1 MSLRNYILRRSVQ
14 AIPLIFGVIIL
25 NFTLIHLAPGDIALI
40 MAGEDAA
47 PEYVEALRTK
57 FGLDKPIPEQLMI
70 YISNILKGDFGYSFA
85 NRQPVVEVILE
96 RVPATVLL
104 ISCSMLFSISIGI
117 LLGVNASKSPYSRA
131 DNATTVGS
139 LLGFS
144 IPNFWLGIML
154 MLVFSLTLG
163 IFPVQ
168 GMYTVGVEMSGIE
181 RLIDI
186 ARHLV
191 LPALVLG
198 TAKTARY
205 ARMTRATMLD
215 VLDQDYIITARA
227 KGCNGRLV
235 LFDHALKNALLPV
248 VTMIGLNFGS
258 IITGAT
264 LTETVFAWPGIGRL
278 MKDSIFRRDYPVLMG
293 LFIMVS
299 ISIIIATILTDILYA
314 YLDPR
319 IRYG

>member
-47 PEYVEALRTK
+47 PEYIEALRTK
-57 FGLDKPIPEQLMI
+57 FGLDKPIHEQLMI

-85 NRQPVVEVILE
+85 NRQPVVKVILE

-104 ISCSMLFSISIGI
+104 ISCSMLFSIVIGI

-227 KGCNGRLV
+227 KGCNGKLV

>member
-1 MSLRNYILRRSVQ
+1 MNLRNYILRRSIQ

-47 PEYVEALRTK
+47 PEYVEALRTR
-57 FGLDKPIPEQLMI
+57 FGLDKPILEQLMI

-85 NRQPVVEVILE
+85 NRQPVVKVILE

>member
-25 NFTLIHLAPGDIALI
+25 NFTLIHLAPGDIGMI

-57 FGLDKPIPEQLMI
+57 FGLDKPIHEQLMI

-85 NRQPVVEVILE
+85 NRAPVVEVILE

-139 LLGFS
+139 LLGYS

-154 MLVFSLTLG
+154 MLVFSVTLG

-198 TAKTARY
+198 TARTARY

-248 VTMIGLNFGS
+248 VTMIGLNLGG

>member
-1 MSLRNYILRRSVQ
+1 MNLRNYILRRSVQ

-47 PEYVEALRTK
+47 PEYVEALRTR
-57 FGLDKPIPEQLMI
+57 FGLDKPILEQLMI

-85 NRQPVVEVILE
+85 NRQPVVKVILE

-104 ISCSMLFSISIGI
+104 ISTSMLFSTSIGI

-186 ARHLV
+186 AWHLV

-205 ARMTRATMLD
+205 ARMTRASMLN

-227 KGCNGRLV
+227 KGCNGKLV

>member
-47 PEYVEALRTK
+47 PEYIEALRTK
-57 FGLDKPIPEQLMI
+57 FGLDKPIHEQLMI

-85 NRQPVVEVILE
+85 NRQPVVKVILE

-181 RLIDI
+181 RWIDI

>member
-1 MSLRNYILRRSVQ
+1 MNLRNYILRRSVQ

-85 NRQPVVEVILE
+85 NRQPVVKVILE

-104 ISCSMLFSISIGI
+104 ISCSMLFSIFIGI

-186 ARHLV
+186 AWHLV

-198 TAKTARY
+198 TARTARY
-205 ARMTRATMLD
+205 ARMTRASMLD
-215 VLDQDYIITARA
+215 VMDQDYIITARA

>member
-1 MSLRNYILRRSVQ
+1 MNLRNYILRRSVQ

-57 FGLDKPIPEQLMI
+57 FGLDKPILEQLMI

-85 NRQPVVEVILE
+85 NRQPVVKVILE

>member
-1 MSLRNYILRRSVQ
+1 MGLRNYILKRSVQ

-57 FGLDKPIPEQLMI
+57 FGLNKPIHEQLMI

-104 ISCSMLFSISIGI
+104 ISCSMLFSIPIGI

-205 ARMTRATMLD
+205 ARMTRASMLD

-227 KGCNGRLV
+227 KGCNGKLV

>member
-25 NFTLIHLAPGDIALI
+25 NFTLIHLAPGDIGLI

-57 FGLDKPIPEQLMI
+57 FGLDKPILEQLMI

-85 NRQPVVEVILE
+85 NRQPVVKVILE

-104 ISCSMLFSISIGI
+104 ISCSMLFSIVIGI

-181 RLIDI
+181 RWIDI

>member
-47 PEYVEALRTK
+47 PEYIEALRTK
-57 FGLDKPIPEQLMI
+57 FGLDKPIHEQLMI

-85 NRQPVVEVILE
+85 NRSPVVEVILE

-104 ISCSMLFSISIGI
+104 ISCSLLFSISIGI

-139 LLGFS
+139 LLGYS

-181 RLIDI
+181 RWIDI
-186 ARHLV
+186 AWHLV

-198 TAKTARY
+198 TARTARY
-205 ARMTRATMLD
+205 ARMTRASMLD

-248 VTMIGLNFGS
+248 VTMIGLNLGG

>member
-1 MSLRNYILRRSVQ
+1 MTLRNYIIKRSVQ

-57 FGLDKPIPEQLMI
+57 FGLDKPIHEQLMI

-85 NRQPVVEVILE
+85 NRQPVVKCILE

>member
-1 MSLRNYILRRSVQ
+1 MTLRNYIIKRSVQ

-47 PEYVEALRTK
+47 PEYIEALRTK
-57 FGLDKPIPEQLMI
+57 FGLDKPIHEQLMI

-85 NRQPVVEVILE
+85 NREPVVKVILE

-181 RLIDI
+181 RWIDI
-186 ARHLV
+186 AWHLV

-198 TAKTARY
+198 TARTARY

-248 VTMIGLNFGS
+248 VTMIGLNLGS

>member
-1 MSLRNYILRRSVQ
+1 MTLRNYIIKRSVQ

-25 NFTLIHLAPGDIALI
+25 NFTLIHLAPGDIGLT

-57 FGLDKPIPEQLMI
+57 FGLDKPIHEQLMI

-85 NRQPVVEVILE
+85 NRQPVVKVILE

-205 ARMTRATMLD
+205 ARMTRATMLE

-248 VTMIGLNFGS
+248 VTMIGLNLGS